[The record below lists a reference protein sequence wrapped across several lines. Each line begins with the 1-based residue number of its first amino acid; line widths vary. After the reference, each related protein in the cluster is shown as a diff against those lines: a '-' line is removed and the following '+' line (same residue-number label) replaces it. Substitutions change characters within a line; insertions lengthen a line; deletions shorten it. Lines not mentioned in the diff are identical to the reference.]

1 MLFTVTE
8 IFLNK
13 FSLST
18 YNKQYQK
25 NPPQNSSSI
34 FNKFLYFLV
43 VTKEREWVG
52 RDERGE
58 HWREE
63 MRRVEW
69 GKQEGQQSEV
79 KTEEGKD

>member
-1 MLFTVTE
+1 MLFTVKE

-18 YNKQYQK
+18 YNKQYQE
-25 NPPQNSSSI
+25 NLPQNSSSVSTYSFI
-34 FNKFLYFLV
+34 SLV

-58 HWREE
+58 HRREE
-63 MRRVEW
+63 MRGVEW
-69 GKQEGQQSEV
+69 GKQKGQQSEV